1 MTTLLAILA
10 TGAGT
15 YFSRS
20 IFILALAN
28 RPIPPHVRRS
38 LEYVGPAVLGALV
51 VTMLTTPDGEV
62 ALGLA
67 ELSALILSAAV
78 ALKTRNHIYTLL
90 VGMGVFWSVG
100 VLL

>member
-1 MTTLLAILA
+1 MTAFLAILA

-20 IFILALAN
+20 IFILALAH
-28 RPIPPHVRRS
+28 RPIPPNVRRA
-38 LEYVGPAVLGALV
+38 LEYVGPAVLGALI
-51 VTMLTTPDGEV
+51 VTMLTTPEGTV
-62 ALGLA
+62 RMGPA
-67 ELSALILSAAV
+67 ELSALVLSAGV

-100 VLL
+100 ALL

>member
-1 MTTLLAILA
+1 MSTLLAILA

-28 RPIPPHVRRS
+28 RRIPPSVRRS
-38 LEYVGPAVLGALV
+38 LDFVGPSVLGALI
-51 VTMLTTPDGEV
+51 VTMLTTPDGSV

-67 ELSALILSAAV
+67 EFCALVCSAAV
-78 ALKTRNHIYTLL
+78 ALKSRNHIYTL
-90 VGMGVFWSVG
+90 VAGMGVYWLVG
-100 VLL
+100 AIL